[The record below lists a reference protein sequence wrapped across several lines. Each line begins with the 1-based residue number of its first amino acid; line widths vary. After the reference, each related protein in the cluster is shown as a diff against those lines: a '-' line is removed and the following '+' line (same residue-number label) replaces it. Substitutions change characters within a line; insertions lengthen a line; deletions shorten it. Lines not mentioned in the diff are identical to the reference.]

1 MAAKKKT
8 KTKINKLV
16 SAKIDKVAEINK
28 FDSGEINKF
37 VSAKIDKVAEIKKI
51 AEELLKLMGSKAT
64 VVVSEDKE
72 NDAVVIDIETE
83 DEAGLLIG
91 NRGDTLNSFQSIIG
105 MLFRQKT
112 GDWQR
117 ILVNISDWRE
127 RQEERLVSLA
137 HQTAERAKETSEPQ
151 TLYNLSASE
160 RRVVHLTLSQDELI
174 ETESQGEGK
183 ERYLVVRLKKN

>member
-1 MAAKKKT
+1 MAAKKKSKT
-8 KTKINKLV
+8 KTKV
-16 SAKIDKVAEINK
+16 GKV
-28 FDSGEINKF
+28 G
-37 VSAKIDKVAEIKKI
+37 EIKKI
-51 AEELLKLMGSKAT
+51 AGELLKLMGSKAT
-64 VVVSEDKE
+64 TVVTEDKE
-72 NDAVVIDIETE
+72 NEAVVVNIETE

-91 NRGDTLNSFQSIIG
+91 NRGDTLNSFQSVIG
-105 MLFRQKT
+105 MIFRQKT

-137 HQTAERAKETSEPQ
+137 HQTAERAKETAEPQ

-160 RRVVHLTLSQDELI
+160 RRVVHLTLSEDDQI

-183 ERYLVVRLKKN
+183 ERYLIVRLKQSLSLGDKKN

>member
-8 KTKINKLV
+8 KI
-16 SAKIDKVAEINK
+16 KIDKVAEINK

>member
-1 MAAKKKT
+1 MAAKKKAKT
-8 KTKINKLV
+8 KTKT
-16 SAKIDKVAEINK
+16 DKVV
-28 FDSGEINKF
+28 SGEINK
-37 VSAKIDKVAEIKKI
+37 VDEIKKI
-51 AEELLKLMGSKAT
+51 AEGLLKLMGSKAT
-64 VVVSEDKE
+64 LTVSEDKE
-72 NDAVVIDIETE
+72 NDAIVVNLETD

-137 HQTAERAKETSEPQ
+137 HQTAERAIETSEPQ

-160 RRVVHLTLSQDELI
+160 RRVVHLTLSENDQI

-183 ERYLVVRLKKN
+183 ERFLVVRLKQSLLLGNKKN